1 MEKKIAVQDNLI
13 KEHNAKLIKDELMIK
28 ERDDVVREVRGQE
41 KKGVSS
47 EICWY
52 RMHGSQTEAGTT
64 RKRSKSFWPYSWEKL
79 SREGNDRM
87 LENFKCENC
96 DKEFETK
103 NE

>member
-47 EICWY
+47 EIC
-52 RMHGSQTEAGTT
+52 
-64 RKRSKSFWPYSWEKL
+64 
-79 SREGNDRM
+79 
-87 LENFKCENC
+87 
-96 DKEFETK
+96 
-103 NE
+103 